1 MKKYWEQIKELY
13 GKRDLAYA
21 SLFWLFSQA
30 GPYTKQLLVKLGI
43 STFTLA
49 MGFAGTIVSK
59 YIIDATTSG
68 SLNWT
73 YVTYMILAAVFTIL
87 FSAVADIFD
96 SYISEKFE
104 FGMRCDMFNQIQTGV
119 WNELSKYHSG
129 DIVTRLT
136 TDISTISSGLISII
150 PSAIIMGL
158 RLLISFCILFYF
170 DRWLAIFALFV
181 APIGAICAL
190 LYRKKYS
197 YYYNKLRDTE
207 SSYRTFMQESLS
219 NIAVIK
225 TFQLEADNMNYMKN
239 IRSERMSLVMSS
251 SRLSALMSAFIS
263 LVYRTAYVVAFCWS
277 AYRISTGQITYG
289 TMTVFLSLVSQ
300 VQGSISSL
308 GSTIP
313 ELYRMLISARRITDI
328 VDIQNEDYKDITSVP
343 EQVSVEIK
351 DMTFSYDRKKN
362 ILEHLSLT
370 VKPGDIVGIVG
381 HSGAG
386 KTTLIR
392 LLLSLLKPDEGSVEY
407 IDENGNRENAQPA
420 SRRFISYVPQGNTLL
435 SGIVLELFPLSR
447 ELELHILVESDV
459 VLQLFRPCFYS
470 RRLVVADIGLP
481 AARTGSRV
489 RFFDRHEEGVVGQ
502 PEFVLFFE
510 RGKFLR
516 VLVAASLVSYPQK
529 AQAPLILL
537 AVVHLHAIAEVH
549 RVALFL
555 REQALRDQVLK
566 ADQIRIS
573 RKGRERLI
581 GRIPV
586 SRRTKGQDLP
596 VGLPRF
602 LQKIH
607 KLICLLRKAADPVLA
622 GQAEYRKQNSAC
634 THNSSLSKTH
644 SCFSSVSSSSST
656 QGLSSSSL
664 FPIIFSK
671 TGMYSSAQR

>member
-1 MKKYWEQIKELY
+1 MHFRIIVLRFGNLCFIIKSRPLNTQTLEDALKKYWEQIKELY

-343 EQVSVEIK
+343 EQISVEIK
-351 DMTFSYDRKKN
+351 DMTFAYDKKKN

-435 SGIVLELFPLSR
+435 SGSIAQNLRMGKKNASEEELWEALRMADADTFVMKTEDGLDTKLTEKAGGLSEGQAQRIAIARALIRNKPQLILDEATSALDEDTESRILSR
-447 ELELHILVESDV
+447 ITKSYGKTIFIITHRRSMLRYCNRVIELSEDATATI
-459 VLQLFRPCFYS
+459 
-470 RRLVVADIGLP
+470 
-481 AARTGSRV
+481 
-489 RFFDRHEEGVVGQ
+489 
-502 PEFVLFFE
+502 
-510 RGKFLR
+510 
-516 VLVAASLVSYPQK
+516 
-529 AQAPLILL
+529 
-537 AVVHLHAIAEVH
+537 
-549 RVALFL
+549 
-555 REQALRDQVLK
+555 RDLK
-566 ADQIRIS
+566 
-573 RKGRERLI
+573 
-581 GRIPV
+581 
-586 SRRTKGQDLP
+586 
-596 VGLPRF
+596 
-602 LQKIH
+602 
-607 KLICLLRKAADPVLA
+607 
-622 GQAEYRKQNSAC
+622 
-634 THNSSLSKTH
+634 
-644 SCFSSVSSSSST
+644 
-656 QGLSSSSL
+656 
-664 FPIIFSK
+664 
-671 TGMYSSAQR
+671 

>member
-1 MKKYWEQIKELY
+1 MHFRIIVLRFGNLCFIIKSRPLNTQTLEDALKKYWEQIKELY

-328 VDIQNEDYKDITSVP
+328 VDIKNEDYKDITSVP
-343 EQVSVEIK
+343 EQISVEIK
-351 DMTFSYDRKKN
+351 DMTFAYDKKKN

-435 SGIVLELFPLSR
+435 SGSIAQNLRMGKKNASEEELWEALRMADADTFVMKTEDGLDTRLTEKAGGLSEGQAQRIAIARALIRNKPQLILDEATSALDEDTESRILSR
-447 ELELHILVESDV
+447 ITKSYGKTIFIITHRRSMLRYCNRVIELGDDATATI
-459 VLQLFRPCFYS
+459 
-470 RRLVVADIGLP
+470 
-481 AARTGSRV
+481 
-489 RFFDRHEEGVVGQ
+489 
-502 PEFVLFFE
+502 
-510 RGKFLR
+510 
-516 VLVAASLVSYPQK
+516 
-529 AQAPLILL
+529 
-537 AVVHLHAIAEVH
+537 
-549 RVALFL
+549 
-555 REQALRDQVLK
+555 RDLK
-566 ADQIRIS
+566 
-573 RKGRERLI
+573 
-581 GRIPV
+581 
-586 SRRTKGQDLP
+586 
-596 VGLPRF
+596 
-602 LQKIH
+602 
-607 KLICLLRKAADPVLA
+607 
-622 GQAEYRKQNSAC
+622 
-634 THNSSLSKTH
+634 
-644 SCFSSVSSSSST
+644 
-656 QGLSSSSL
+656 
-664 FPIIFSK
+664 
-671 TGMYSSAQR
+671 

>member
-1 MKKYWEQIKELY
+1 LKKYWEQIKELY

-21 SLFWLFSQA
+21 SIFWLFSQA
-30 GPYTKQLLVKLGI
+30 GPYAKQLSVKLAI

-104 FGMRCDMFNQIQTGV
+104 FGMRCDMFDQIQTGV

-170 DRWLAIFALFV
+170 DRWLAVFALFV

-190 LYRKKYS
+190 LYRKKYG

-239 IRSERMSLVMSS
+239 IRRERMSLVMSS

-351 DMTFSYDRKKN
+351 DMTFSYDGKKN
-362 ILEHLSLT
+362 ILEHLSLN

-392 LLLSLLKPDEGSVEY
+392 LLLSLLKPNEGSVEY

-435 SGIVLELFPLSR
+435 SGSIAQNLRMGKKNASEEELWEALRMADADTFVMKTEDGLDTKLTEKAGGLSEGQAQRIAIARALIRNRPQLILDEATSALDEDTESRILSR
-447 ELELHILVESDV
+447 ITKSYGKTIFIITHRRSMLRYCNRVIELSEDATATIRD
-459 VLQLFRPCFYS
+459 
-470 RRLVVADIGLP
+470 
-481 AARTGSRV
+481 
-489 RFFDRHEEGVVGQ
+489 
-502 PEFVLFFE
+502 
-510 RGKFLR
+510 
-516 VLVAASLVSYPQK
+516 
-529 AQAPLILL
+529 LI
-537 AVVHLHAIAEVH
+537 
-549 RVALFL
+549 
-555 REQALRDQVLK
+555 
-566 ADQIRIS
+566 
-573 RKGRERLI
+573 
-581 GRIPV
+581 
-586 SRRTKGQDLP
+586 
-596 VGLPRF
+596 
-602 LQKIH
+602 
-607 KLICLLRKAADPVLA
+607 
-622 GQAEYRKQNSAC
+622 
-634 THNSSLSKTH
+634 
-644 SCFSSVSSSSST
+644 
-656 QGLSSSSL
+656 
-664 FPIIFSK
+664 
-671 TGMYSSAQR
+671 